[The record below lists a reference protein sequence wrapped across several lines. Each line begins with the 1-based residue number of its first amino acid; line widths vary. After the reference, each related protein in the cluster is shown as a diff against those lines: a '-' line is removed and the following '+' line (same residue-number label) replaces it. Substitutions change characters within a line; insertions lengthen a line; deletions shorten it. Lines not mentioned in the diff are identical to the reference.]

1 MIAVPRRLYVASGD
15 TFPYGS
21 DVEGGRSTATMTTE
35 YATSEEHLP
44 EDLSG
49 DVTLQV
55 TDKATKEIFVT
66 RARIA
71 RDAGDLADPEP
82 LTVVRGPHENI
93 EEQWYIEIIETGAD
107 EPEVDREALRE
118 SIRRSKEGSN
128 VVNARSDDLR
138 ALLLY
143 LVETGTYDSVSEAVR
158 EILHDHLTAAHP
170 GLVDEYVDL
179 RAELERDDITTRL
192 GRTDR

>member
-1 MIAVPRRLYVASGD
+1 
-15 TFPYGS
+15 
-21 DVEGGRSTATMTTE
+21 MTTE

-71 RDAGDLADPEP
+71 RNAAELTDPDP
-82 LTVVRGPHENI
+82 LTIVRGPHENI
-93 EEQWYIEIIETGAD
+93 EEQWYIEIMETDAD
-107 EPEVDREALRE
+107 ELEIDRETLRE
-118 SIRRSKEGSN
+118 SVRRSKEGSN

-143 LVETGTYDSVSEAVR
+143 LVETGEYGSVSEAVR
-158 EILHDHLTAAHP
+158 EILYDHLAANHP
-170 GLVDEYVDL
+170 GLIDEYIDL

-192 GRTDR
+192 SRTDR

>member
-1 MIAVPRRLYVASGD
+1 
-15 TFPYGS
+15 
-21 DVEGGRSTATMTTE
+21 MTTE

-44 EDLSG
+44 EDLSD

-55 TDKATKEIFVT
+55 TDKTTKEIFVT

-71 RDAGDLADPEP
+71 RDAAELADPDP

-93 EEQWYIEIIETGAD
+93 EEQWYIEIIETDAD
-107 EPEVDREALRE
+107 EPEIDHEALRE
-118 SIRRSKEGSN
+118 SVRRSKEGSN

-158 EILHDHLTAAHP
+158 EILQDHLAASHP
-170 GLVDEYVDL
+170 RLVDEYIDL

-192 GRTDR
+192 GRTER

>member
-1 MIAVPRRLYVASGD
+1 
-15 TFPYGS
+15 
-21 DVEGGRSTATMTTE
+21 MTTE

-44 EDLSG
+44 DDLSG

-55 TDKATKEIFVT
+55 TDKGTKEIFVT

-71 RDAGDLADPEP
+71 REAADLADPDP

-93 EEQWYIEIIETGAD
+93 EEQWYIQILDEADDAEIDAD
-107 EPEVDREALRE
+107 ALRE
-118 SIRRSKEGSN
+118 SIHRSREESN

-143 LVETGTYDSVSEAVR
+143 LVETGEYESVSEAVR
-158 EILHDHLTAAHP
+158 EILHDHLAATHP
-170 GLVDEYVDL
+170 ALVDEYIDL
-179 RAELERDDITTRL
+179 RAELERTDITARL
-192 GRTDR
+192 GRSDR

>member
-1 MIAVPRRLYVASGD
+1 
-15 TFPYGS
+15 
-21 DVEGGRSTATMTTE
+21 MTTE

-71 RDAGDLADPEP
+71 RDAEELADPDP

-93 EEQWYIEIIETGAD
+93 EEQWFIQIIADAEGARI
-107 EPEVDREALRE
+107 DRDVLRE
-118 SIRRSKEGSN
+118 SIRRSREDSN

-143 LVETGTYDSVSEAVR
+143 LVETGEYDSVSAAVR
-158 EILHDHLTAAHP
+158 EIIHDHLASTHP
-170 GLVDEYVDL
+170 GLVDEYIDL
-179 RAELERDDITTRL
+179 RAELDRDEMATRL
-192 GRTDR
+192 GRADR